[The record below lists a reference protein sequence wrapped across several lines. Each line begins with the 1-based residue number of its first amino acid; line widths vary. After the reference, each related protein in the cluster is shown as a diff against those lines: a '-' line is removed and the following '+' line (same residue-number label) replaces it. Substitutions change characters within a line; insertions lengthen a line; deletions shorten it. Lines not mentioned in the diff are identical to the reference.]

1 MKSKYIILGIILVAA
16 MSAVS
21 SIAQPVPGAQLKIA
35 HIWSDKPLARTGET
49 IKFSVFVENT
59 GNEGARDISLELRAP
74 EEIRV
79 SNPIQKV
86 AVIPGGSYRR
96 VDWNLKAEKSDTSQL
111 ELTAML
117 KSSDGGVVAKGF
129 YKILV
134 IDRDARYTR
143 QELCTDAHGY
153 WRLLPKPTTLQ
164 QDNTEPLNPIKH
176 LKSDQIKHSTY
187 GLCIQLPRL
196 KDYEDPFDPEHLI
209 DNDSKSC
216 WSSQEHSSAFPG
228 VPPWVEIDLGR
239 MRDIKQV
246 NLIPYWRNTDFPLG
260 FTIFTSSN
268 GQAWNTDLQM
278 YNYHLVDSGTRR
290 GDKLVQA
297 FALTNPVR
305 ARYVKVEF
313 KRLPPCVGNYAETAG
328 GHFARLSGIEVID
341 GSGYNVALKDS
352 GASVKASSY
361 FTGWQNT
368 AKTIGEAFGRTFDL
382 GVKWV
387 RVGQWGDQ
395 TEWAAVER
403 KKGEFHMDSKTN
415 AAIHKLL
422 DNGVQILYGLNY
434 GNHLYEKMSKPLIN
448 IGPVYKEGNPFYK
461 NIGPRTKAE
470 RKAFLRYVNF
480 VVRKYGYKDGHGIK
494 YWELWNEENGWYDF
508 FHPVLY
514 GKLLYDVAKD
524 IKKIDPSVKVMFGGT
539 AAPAPIY
546 TEIAL
551 GFGAA
556 PYLDATAFHPYGIEK
571 PEGGMG
577 TMERYHYLNPAL
589 ESINS
594 LGVNLSQSQE
604 QTGWN
609 NLEQVIRGVKKPFA
623 DHGNPNVQVWED
635 EWNTGGVSGLGFS
648 TKSGIGEYGCSK
660 YLLRFYVY
668 GGWLKAPTAWWS
680 LYTMNNNCDWGI
692 IDPHNFSFRPMAY
705 ALQNVCSVLSDVEPI
720 DSLSYKYNGTA
731 PDPIVVG
738 FKKDDGD
745 TVVAVWAAE
754 LHTEQ
759 VKSYPS
765 SLSFKLSSRPNQ
777 VTLTD
782 LYWGVSQ
789 PASWSYEN
797 GMLTLHGL
805 VVHDYPVVIRCH

>member
-1 MKSKYIILGIILVAA
+1 MKSRYVRLSIILVVI
-16 MSAVS
+16 MSAVGS
-21 SIAQPVPGAQLKIA
+21 RAQSDVGAKLRIAR
-35 HIWSDKPLARTGET
+35 IWCDKPLARKGDT
-49 IKFSVFVENT
+49 IKFSAFVENT
-59 GNEGARDISLELRAP
+59 GVRDAGNIALELKTP
-74 EEIRV
+74 GGIIV
-79 SNPIQKV
+79 SDPV
-86 AVIPGGSYRR
+86 ANISVIPAGSYRR
-96 VDWNLKAEKSDTSQL
+96 VNWNLTAEKSGTTQFKL
-111 ELTAML
+111 AILL
-117 KSSDGGVVAKGF
+117 RSSDGVTIGEAT

-134 IDRDARYTR
+134 IDRDASYTR
-143 QELCTDAHGY
+143 QQLCTDADGY

-164 QDNTEPLNPIKH
+164 EDNLGPLSTIKH
-176 LKSDQIKHSTY
+176 LKSSQIKHSTY
-187 GLCIQLPRL
+187 GLCIQLPRM
-196 KDYEDPFDPEHLI
+196 KDYEDPFSPQHLI
-209 DNDSKSC
+209 DNDPETY
-216 WSSQEHSSAFPG
+216 WSSQEHSSAYPG
-228 VPPWVEIDLGR
+228 VPPWAEIDLGR
-239 MRDIKQV
+239 VRELTQV
-246 NLIPYWRNTDFPLG
+246 NLMPYWHNTGFPSGFSILTSLDGKEWNTDFKVY
-260 FTIFTSSN
+260 
-268 GQAWNTDLQM
+268 D
-278 YNYHLVDSGTRR
+278 YHLVDYGKRR
-290 GDKLVQA
+290 GNKLVQE
-297 FALTNPVR
+297 FALLKPVN
-305 ARYVKVEF
+305 ARYVRVDF
-313 KRLPPCVGNYAETAG
+313 NRLPLCVGNYAETAE

-341 GSGYNVALKDS
+341 DSGHNVALKDS

-368 AKTIGEAFGRTFDL
+368 AKTVNEAFGRTFDL

-403 KKGEFHMDSKTN
+403 KKGEFRMDPKTN

-434 GNHLYEKMSKPLIN
+434 GNHLYEKMNKPLVN

-470 RKAFLRYVNF
+470 RKAFLRYVNY
-480 VVRKYGYKDGHGIK
+480 VVRKYGYKNGYGIK

-539 AAPAPIY
+539 AAPAPVY

-556 PYLDATAFHPYGIEK
+556 PYVDATAFHPYGIDK

-577 TMERYHYLNPAL
+577 TNERYHYLNPAL

-594 LGVNLSQSQE
+594 LGVNLSQSEE
-604 QTGWN
+604 QTGWT
-609 NLEQVIRGVKKPFA
+609 NLEQVIQGVKKPFA
-623 DHGNPNVQVWED
+623 DHGNSNVQVWED

-648 TKSGIGEYGCSK
+648 TKSGIGEYGCAK

-668 GGWLKAPTAWWS
+668 GGWLKVPTAWWS
-680 LYTMNNNCDWGI
+680 LYTMNKNCDWGI

-720 DSLSYKYNGTA
+720 DSLSYKYNGSA

-765 SLSFKLSSRPNQ
+765 SLSFKLSSPPSQ

-789 PASWSYEN
+789 PAVWSYKN
-797 GMLTLHGL
+797 RMVTLRGL
-805 VVHDYPVVIRCH
+805 VVHDYPVVIRCY